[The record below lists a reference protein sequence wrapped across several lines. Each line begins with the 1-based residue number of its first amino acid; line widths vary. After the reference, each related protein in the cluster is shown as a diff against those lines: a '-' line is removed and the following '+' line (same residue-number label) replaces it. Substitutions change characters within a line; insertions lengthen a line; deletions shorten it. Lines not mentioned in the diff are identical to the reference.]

1 MRFHRPIAFL
11 IAALL
16 GGITGCTNPE
26 PAPET
31 LSAPSPLGGSHG
43 ARAGEK
49 LFKQAFPGTNGRSC
63 ATCHVLGE
71 HTTLRPASVVARLA
85 ANPDDPLF
93 DRLDADD
100 PAAPV
105 PTFEHLKKG
114 LVRVV
119 LTLPDNMD
127 VIDEHG
133 QVITS
138 PDRTIFVWRGV
149 PAVADTAITG
159 PYQYDGR
166 LVTLPE
172 QAQAA
177 FIAHAGGGGLTASQL
192 DQIAAFERD
201 LFSSP
206 RARFVSKLLE
216 LGVPSGQIPIP
227 EDYMALNAAEER
239 GREVHRAACQPCH
252 GGPTTTQIVDRA
264 AHDRFFFE
272 LKPDGNL
279 RFTIDPVLGPV
290 PVFASRPDD
299 EFLQLGF
306 GFATYLGQIGQ
317 FPAFNATVEL
327 PRYRFRFYSDGTR
340 QQAVTELPPIPV
352 TASGDPFDPNPAL
365 DQDGAP
371 IVGPSFNPQWF
382 TTDPGRAIVTGDP
395 ADFEAFDVPSLRG
408 VAHTAPYFH
417 DNSHETLAQLVD
429 SYSAFILPFLPSL
442 NLPPVHPPSTPGI
455 QGESLSAAEKHD
467 LLAFLGR
474 L

>member
-1 MRFHRPIAFL
+1 MVVAV
-11 IAALL
+11 L
-16 GGITGCTNPE
+16 GGIAGCTGPE
-26 PAPET
+26 PVSER
-31 LSAPSPLGGSHG
+31 LSAPSALGGSHG
-43 ARAGEK
+43 ARAGER
-49 LFKQAFPGTNGRSC
+49 LFKEAFPGTNGRSC

-93 DRLDADD
+93 DRIDADD
-100 PAAPV
+100 PEAPV

-127 VIDEHG
+127 VIDDGG

-149 PAVADTAITG
+149 PSIEDTAITG

-177 FIAHAGGGGLTASQL
+177 FIAHAEGDGLAGGQL
-192 DQIAAFERD
+192 DRIAAFERSR
-201 LFSSP
+201 FSSP

-216 LGVPSGQIPIP
+216 LGVPPDHIPIP
-227 EDYMALNAAEER
+227 EDYMALSAAEAR
-239 GREVHRAACQPCH
+239 GREVYRAACAACH
-252 GGPTTTQIVDRA
+252 GGPTTMQIVDHA
-264 AHDRFFFE
+264 AADPLFFE
-272 LKPDGNL
+272 VKPDGNI

-290 PVFASRPDD
+290 PVLASRPDNA
-299 EFLQLGF
+299 FLPLGF
-306 GFATYLGQIGQ
+306 GFGTYLGQIGA

-327 PRYRFRFYSDGTR
+327 PRYRFRFYTDGTR

-352 TASGDPFDPNPAL
+352 TASGDPFDPEPAL
-365 DQDGAP
+365 DEDGAP

-395 ADFEAFDVPSLRG
+395 ADFEAFDVPPLRG
-408 VAHTAPYFH
+408 IAHTAPYFH
-417 DNSHETLAQLVD
+417 DNSHETLAQVVD
-429 SYSAFILPFLPSL
+429 SYSTFILPFLAPL
-442 NLPPVHPPSTPGI
+442 NLPPGAG
-455 QGESLSAAEKHD
+455 GESLSAAQKHD
-467 LLAFLGR
+467 LLAFLAR